1 MALAPHAK
9 TPAGELGLTG
19 DRSIAFSM
27 CVASCGYNV
36 RTFPF
41 AHGLLAAQNEVIA
54 VDHFG
59 AARVAQD

>member
-9 TPAGELGLTG
+9 TPASGELGLTG

-36 RTFPF
+36 QTFPF
-41 AHGLLAAQNEVIA
+41 GLLAAQNEVIA